1 MNNTVYLSMVTLFA
15 GIGIPIMASLNSELG
30 LRLKSAPL
38 AACILFSVAFFVS
51 VLVVLMQKPN
61 LNIGGVNLPIVYY
74 FGGLFVAF
82 YVLSIT
88 WVAPKL
94 GVSNAIFIILLGQII
109 AAVTI
114 EHFAFLG
121 AESIPLTPQR
131 MLGVILMV
139 AGIFLSRKQW

>member
-1 MNNTVYLSMVTLFA
+1 MNNTIYLSMVTLFA

-38 AACILFSVAFFVS
+38 AACILFSVAFCVS
-51 VLVVLMQKPN
+51 VSVAIIQKPN
-61 LNIGGVNLPIVYY
+61 ISIGDLNLPFVYY
-74 FGGLFVAF
+74 CGGLFVAF

-114 EHFAFLG
+114 EHFALFG
-121 AESIPLTPQR
+121 IDRIPLTPER
-131 MLGVILMV
+131 VLGVVLMS